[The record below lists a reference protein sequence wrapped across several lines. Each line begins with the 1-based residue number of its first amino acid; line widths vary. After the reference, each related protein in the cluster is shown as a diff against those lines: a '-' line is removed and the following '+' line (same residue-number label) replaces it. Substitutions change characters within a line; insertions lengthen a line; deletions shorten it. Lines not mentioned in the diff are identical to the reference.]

1 MAKKVLTP
9 AQIAKI
15 KNPKA
20 RMKADKAMDKAKGYK
35 EGSKFELGMDKKTKV
50 YDYAHGSKKGA
61 YK

>member
-1 MAKKVLTP
+1 MAKKVLSP
-9 AQIAKI
+9 SQIAKI

-20 RMKADKAMDKAKGYK
+20 RMKADQAMDKARGLK
-35 EGSKFELGMDKKTKV
+35 EGTKKEFAMDKKTKV

>member
-1 MAKKVLTP
+1 MAKILSP

-20 RMKADKAMDKAKGYK
+20 RMTADKAMDKAKGLK
-35 EGSKFELGMDKKTKV
+35 EGTKKELSMDKRTKV
-50 YDYAHGSKKGA
+50 YDYAHGSKKGS